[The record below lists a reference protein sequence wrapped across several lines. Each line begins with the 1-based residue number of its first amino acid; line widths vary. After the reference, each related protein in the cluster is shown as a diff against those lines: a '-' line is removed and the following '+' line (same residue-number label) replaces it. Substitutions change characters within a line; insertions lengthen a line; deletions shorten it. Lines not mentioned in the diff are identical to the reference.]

1 MAHWWRRPGVL
12 FLIGGSVGDTVDA
25 YVDQCAPSCAQWV
38 EFDSEGTSYRFR
50 NEMKRIV
57 FDDSTLQT
65 IGASSSDFGS
75 SRCTPSLV
83 SCAQT
88 IEAKEVRANVGE
100 LNQWTD
106 CCASD

>member
-38 EFDSEGTSYRFR
+38 EFDSEGTSYRYR
-50 NEMKRIV
+50 NEIKRIV

-65 IGASSSDFGS
+65 IGASSLDFGS
-75 SRCTPSLV
+75 SRCTPALV